1 MKKGKVLL
9 CIISYLFLVI
19 LLGNGVFA
27 QDLENDA
34 YNNVQVEENKKEE
47 LEKENRKKEIL
58 KMIDECL
65 DEIRAKLIDIDNKEE
80 KVKKQK
86 EFETYPAIRLNVDT
100 PVFGFIS
107 MVDNKLKIR
116 KDVST
121 VDVANGYS
129 IKDIIN
135 KNKIKLP
142 DFTVGSIVVTTRD
155 VIIDEKM
162 SYEDANLVLLKIMQ
176 YISQLDSANEFLDF
190 QINRT
195 FRGYIDKEKSDSIND
210 IKNRNNKITSS
221 LIELDK
227 KITYLHII
235 KIDNESLNKIYK
247 NYDNISV
254 KNKSINI
261 SVKDMLMS
269 SDTLTK
275 LKKDTIKLEEKLIEF
290 TTDIDKEYD
299 KAINSI
305 DEEKMLKSIKEE
317 LVLRKDTVKKYIDES
332 VYTKKISLAGKE
344 ESEDKNNEN
353 IEVEDKNDEIITKYE
368 VTSKNTLDYLNSSIS
383 TIDEKIAKYTNL
395 NEDENKKEDNEKNT
409 PINQEVANKED
420 VTKVEIKELSKDE
433 KKALADDIYKI
444 YNDFLTRE
452 NKFYLDN
459 TNFLINDTTKKT
471 SDLIGKTDG
480 DILSSMKYM
489 YIELPDKLKDY
500 INNNNMNS
508 KNELKKL
515 TKSFQKEL
523 ETIVD
528 SNIKVTKL
536 YNEMIQNELKS

>member
-86 EFETYPAIRLNVDT
+86 EFEIYPAIRLNVDT

-344 ESEDKNNEN
+344 ESEDKNKEN